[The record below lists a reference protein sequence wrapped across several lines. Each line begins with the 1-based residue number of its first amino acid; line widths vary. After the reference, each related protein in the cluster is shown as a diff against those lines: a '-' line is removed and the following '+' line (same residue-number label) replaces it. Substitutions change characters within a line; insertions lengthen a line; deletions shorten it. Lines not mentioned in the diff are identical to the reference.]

1 MMMMMQILLHNTDL
15 KLLRGNRYG
24 LLGGNDSGKTTLMR
38 AIANG
43 QVDGFP
49 PIDEVRTVF
58 VEADIQGELSDLT
71 CIEYIFADPKIKACG
86 VAQDEIK
93 PMLQKV
99 RECIASLS
107 RHTQCWTSPSVHSA
121 AGIATNR
128 TTRCLVA

>member
-1 MMMMMQILLHNTDL
+1 
-15 KLLRGNRYG
+15 
-24 LLGGNDSGKTTLMR
+24 MR

-71 CIEYIFADPKIKACG
+71 CIEYIFADPKIVQCG

-99 RECIASLS
+99 RVHCLPPIVL
-107 RHTQCWTSPSVHSA
+107 VHSELA
-121 AGIATNR
+121 PGKR
-128 TTRCLVA
+128 LRRD